1 VVPRPRFAM
10 LAVRPDG
17 TRLGRTAGAADRAG
31 SDRPRHGYRQRV
43 DRRFLRPGWIA
54 GHLLVVLAVLVC
66 LRLGW
71 WQWGRTHDSD
81 GTAQNLGY
89 ALLWPAFGAAF
100 IYMWLRFLQLEVIKD
115 AEDQV
120 PEMEKIRGPDPA
132 ADDWLAWP
140 DDPELP
146 SHGES
151 GGATG
156 DFGASD
162 DGSKVAGGSGDD
174 GPDGVQGDQIAPVPE
189 QRRGRQRPP
198 QRPSQG
204 ITIAVATVGDDDA
217 DDPELTAYN
226 QALAALAEED
236 RRRAR

>member
-1 VVPRPRFAM
+1 
-10 LAVRPDG
+10 
-17 TRLGRTAGAADRAG
+17 
-31 SDRPRHGYRQRV
+31 V

-71 WQWGRTHDSD
+71 WQWGRTQDTD
-81 GTAQNLGY
+81 GTAQNFGY

-120 PEMEKIRGPDPA
+120 PEMEKIPGSDPA

-140 DDPELP
+140 DDLEVP
-146 SHGES
+146 SDGES

-156 DFGASD
+156 DRGASD
-162 DGSKVAGGSGDD
+162 DESKAAGGSADD
-174 GPDGVQGDQIAPVPE
+174 DPDGVEGTQTAPVPE
-189 QRRGRQRPP
+189 QRRGRQRP
-198 QRPSQG
+198 SQG
-204 ITIAVATVGDDDA
+204 VTIAVATVGDDDADA

>member
-1 VVPRPRFAM
+1 M
-10 LAVRPDG
+10 
-17 TRLGRTAGAADRAG
+17 
-31 SDRPRHGYRQRV
+31 

-71 WQWGRTHDSD
+71 WQWGRTHDAD

-100 IYMWLRFLQLEVIKD
+100 IFMWLRFLQLEVIKD

-120 PEMEKIRGPDPA
+120 PEMERIPGSDPA
-132 ADDWLAWP
+132 AGDLPGWADG
-140 DDPELP
+140 PE
-146 SHGES
+146 ES
-151 GGATG
+151 LDG
-156 DFGASD
+156 DARDTGASED
-162 DGSKVAGGSGDD
+162 VSPATGGSGVGD
-174 GPDGVQGDQIAPVPE
+174 PDGVEGDQGAPLPE
-189 QRRGRQRPP
+189 QRRSR

-226 QALAALAEED
+226 RALAALAEED

>member
-1 VVPRPRFAM
+1 M
-10 LAVRPDG
+10 
-17 TRLGRTAGAADRAG
+17 
-31 SDRPRHGYRQRV
+31 

-71 WQWGRTHDSD
+71 WQWGRTHDAD
-81 GTAQNLGY
+81 GTAQNFGY

-120 PEMEKIRGPDPA
+120 PEMEKIPGPDEA
-132 ADDWLAWP
+132 AEDRLAWP
-140 DDPELP
+140 DGPATP
-146 SHGES
+146 SNDEPDT
-151 GGATG
+151 TG

-162 DGSKVAGGSGDD
+162 TGSTAAGGTGDD
-174 GPDGVQGDQIAPVPE
+174 GPVGTEGDAIAPVRE
-189 QRRGRQRPP
+189 QRRGS

-204 ITIAVATVGDDDA
+204 ITIAVATVGDDDV

-226 QALAALAEED
+226 RALAALAEED